1 MPTRCFMI
9 VFDVFLKELSSRTI
23 SGGGR
28 RIAGRV
34 GSCFLRQ
41 CPLWPGWPPGFLPVF
56 SLLFVIFFFR
66 SVLEEGTGAG
76 VLLPYP
82 VHHPSVFLLSG
93 RAFPSPGA
101 PVSFSSAFFQ
111 TPEAYLP
118 VPGTSNYGHVSF
130 PYGHPPLLSAVPGSW
145 IHITCIPSDEALSAG
160 HIFLRI
166 PVLYFWSVQLS
177 GGTGV

>member
-1 MPTRCFMI
+1 MAWLASGFPSGLFPAVRDLFLPECF
-9 VFDVFLKELSSRTI
+9 
-23 SGGGR
+23 GR
-28 RIAGRV
+28 RDRRIFIITV
-34 GSCFLRQ
+34 YLCTEFQ
-41 CPLWPGWPPGFLPVF
+41 IF
-56 SLLFVIFFFR
+56 SLFFFQPDCCFIKL
-66 SVLEEGTGAG
+66 VLEFFY
-76 VLLPYP
+76 LIQCIIPLF
-82 VHHPSVFLLSG
+82 FLLSG

>member
-56 SLLFVIFFFR
+56 TLLFVIFYFR
-66 SVLEEGTGAG
+66 SVLEEGIEE
-76 VLLPYP
+76 
-82 VHHPSVFLLSG
+82 
-93 RAFPSPGA
+93 
-101 PVSFSSAFFQ
+101 FS
-111 TPEAYLP
+111 
-118 VPGTSNYGHVSF
+118 
-130 PYGHPPLLSAVPGSW
+130 
-145 IHITCIPSDEALSAG
+145 
-160 HIFLRI
+160 
-166 PVLYFWSVQLS
+166 
-177 GGTGV
+177 